1 MDSDFRN
8 HHFPIKDLLEEE
20 SDQEHEQ
27 TILDQH
33 DDEVFNLTTRL
44 DVLVDTSPQHKSST
58 LSITTTAWRRLEHL
72 YKSFTK
78 VSNAVGELAQTD
90 DVCMICLHDE
100 QLNKFKCELEDI
112 SKSILSSDEAKDE
125 TLSRQKSKIE

>member
-1 MDSDFRN
+1 M
-8 HHFPIKDLLEEE
+8 
-20 SDQEHEQ
+20 
-27 TILDQH
+27 
-33 DDEVFNLTTRL
+33 
-44 DVLVDTSPQHKSST
+44 LVDTFPRHKSST

-78 VSNAVGELAQTD
+78 VSNAVGELAETD
-90 DVCMICLHDE
+90 DVCMIRLHDE

-125 TLSRQKSKIE
+125 TLSRTEIKKQLFCCSLTVKRLLESHNHSTTSTSSSLSE